1 MIEYYFKKKNEK
13 EFTKL
18 NEYSKRCWI
27 NVTNPTNEEIN
38 FLIEKFKLSKDN
50 LIDGLDIHE
59 NPRFEIEDKKIYIY
73 LTTPTEKI
81 LSEYDSSFLIIY
93 SRELFM
99 TFSKYSL
106 EIIDKLLSIKR
117 ETTDFSFSRQLLK
130 MLFILSRMF
139 ELSVR
144 KIIRETKK
152 NKKDLNKLTNKD
164 IAKLIQEEDKL
175 NEYVSSF
182 EAIIQTYNR
191 ILREKT
197 INFFKKDA
205 EIIEDLIIDL
215 NETLSLCKS
224 TIKSISN
231 MRGYYS
237 TKLSNDLNK
246 KVTLLTIFTI
256 FLTIPTLVAGVY
268 GMNIILPMQNYP
280 NILVV
285 LGFLVLGIWIL
296 MFSILKMFKI
306 I

>member
-1 MIEYYFKKKNEK
+1 M
-13 EFTKL
+13 
-18 NEYSKRCWI
+18 
-27 NVTNPTNEEIN
+27 
-38 FLIEKFKLSKDN
+38 
-50 LIDGLDIHE
+50 
-59 NPRFEIEDKKIYIY
+59 
-73 LTTPTEKI
+73 
-81 LSEYDSSFLIIY
+81 
-93 SRELFM
+93 
-99 TFSKYSL
+99 
-106 EIIDKLLSIKR
+106 
-117 ETTDFSFSRQLLK
+117 
-130 MLFILSRMF
+130 
-139 ELSVR
+139 
-144 KIIRETKK
+144 
-152 NKKDLNKLTNKD
+152 
-164 IAKLIQEEDKL
+164 IQEEDKL